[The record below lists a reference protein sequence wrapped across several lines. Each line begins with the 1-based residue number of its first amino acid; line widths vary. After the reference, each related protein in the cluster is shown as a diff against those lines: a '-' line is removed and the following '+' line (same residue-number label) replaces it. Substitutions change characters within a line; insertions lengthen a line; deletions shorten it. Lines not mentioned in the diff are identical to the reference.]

1 MMDLSSDV
9 CSSDLPADYTITGD
23 GNGAAAG
30 AFAVRLLDLGSA
42 PVLALNSAVSDR
54 ISPSRDN
61 RAYRID
67 VDAGDRLF
75 IDLQQMSATADR
87 ATFRLIEPF
96 GRQIVGP
103 VNAGDYDTGALTWG
117 GTYRSEESSVGKECV
132 STCRSRGAQDH
143 SKKKKESRPER
154 TTF

>member
-1 MMDLSSDV
+1 MSDWSSDV
-9 CSSDLPADYTITGD
+9 CSSDL
-23 GNGAAAG
+23 
-30 AFAVRLLDLGSA
+30 
-42 PVLALNSAVSDR
+42 DR

-87 ATFRLIEPF
+87 ATFRLIDPF

-117 GTYRSEESSVGKECV
+117 GTYTLLVEGRTALSNWPVDRKSTRLNSS
-132 STCRSRGAQDH
+132 H
-143 SKKKKESRPER
+143 
-154 TTF
+154 

>member
-1 MMDLSSDV
+1 MRISDWSSDV
-9 CSSDLPADYTITGD
+9 CSSDLPGEYTITVD

-30 AFAVRLLDLGSA
+30 AFAFRLLDLGSA

-87 ATFRLIEPF
+87 ATFRLIDPF

-103 VNAGDYDTGALTWG
+103 LTADRKSVEWVKG
-117 GTYRSEESSVGKECV
+117 GSV
-132 STCRSRGAQDH
+132 R
-143 SKKKKESRPER
+143 
-154 TTF
+154 

>member
-1 MMDLSSDV
+1 MSDWSSDV
-9 CSSDLPADYTITGD
+9 CSSDL
-23 GNGAAAG
+23 
-30 AFAVRLLDLGSA
+30 
-42 PVLALNSAVSDR
+42 DR

-87 ATFRLIEPF
+87 ATFRLIDPF

-117 GTYRSEESSVGKECV
+117 GTYTLLVEGRTALSNWPVDFRLAIYDVTATAPVPITLDGSNPEEPQVETGV
-132 STCRSRGAQDH
+132 HGNALTLRGVDYEIGRAH
-143 SKKKKESRPER
+143 V
-154 TTF
+154 